1 MTTPLETAVN
11 LLQDEFDSYGQGTVD
26 QPADGT
32 TGWYLIR
39 AAALGL
45 AYVKRLQA
53 LGLENDIPAAERYYT
68 TCYREFKQVDIP
80 SAP

>member
-1 MTTPLETAVN
+1 MTTPLEVAVN

-53 LGLENDIPAAERYYT
+53 LGLENDVPAAERYYT
-68 TCYREFKQVDIP
+68 TCYRDFKNQEIP
-80 SAP
+80 Q